1 MLSFSTVINDIKDAR
16 KVMNTAL
23 INLTT
28 ELNEILD
35 FLDENNI
42 YLYNE
47 DEGTFKIKRFSFNQ
61 ALNRIEYEEQE

>member
-28 ELNEILD
+28 ELNEILE

-47 DEGTFKIKRFSFNQ
+47 DEGTLKIKRFTFNQ